1 MPEEIVAEARQVDAL
16 ASQGQ
21 PIPDTE
27 RAIGVT
33 EVTHDHW
40 RQQYGGWKNDQVRML
55 KDLEAENARLR
66 RALTFMHKATNHDRV
81 ITYLKMRL
89 VLALHSYSSNL
100 VTGRQ
105 LRAARVL
112 AGLTQ
117 RSLGAALGVD
127 ERQIRFWE
135 RRHHSR
141 PSGARHHA
149 QIERTLLDHG
159 VILFAEPTPGARLV
173 GDA

>member
-1 MPEEIVAEARQVDAL
+1 MPEEIVAEVRQVDVL

-21 PIPDTE
+21 SIPDTE

-89 VLALHSYSSNL
+89 MLALHSYSSNL

-105 LRAARVL
+105 LRSNEVAKVIKPK
-112 AGLTQ
+112 GTY
-117 RSLGAALGVD
+117 SFP
-127 ERQIRFWE
+127 RFLKAQSASSAQF
-135 RRHHSR
+135 RYLRFSR
-141 PSGARHHA
+141 MR
-149 QIERTLLDHG
+149 
-159 VILFAEPTPGARLV
+159 
-173 GDA
+173 